1 MTIQTLI
8 DHTTAARNCLLALR
22 RRGADAIDVTI
33 PRATHR
39 KPIINILDHQ
49 ARRAKLRGG
58 MTKRAYNGILT
69 TEIHA
74 CLYHGC
80 QVQWQTR
87 GGS

>member
-1 MTIQTLI
+1 MSTRSYLAHAHTIP
-8 DHTTAARNCLLALR
+8 RCLTALR
-22 RRGADAIDVTI
+22 RIGAEAVGVRLPSQED
-33 PRATHR
+33 RN
-39 KPIINILDHQ
+39 PIIEID
-49 ARRAKLRGG
+49 ARRAPPKSLRGA